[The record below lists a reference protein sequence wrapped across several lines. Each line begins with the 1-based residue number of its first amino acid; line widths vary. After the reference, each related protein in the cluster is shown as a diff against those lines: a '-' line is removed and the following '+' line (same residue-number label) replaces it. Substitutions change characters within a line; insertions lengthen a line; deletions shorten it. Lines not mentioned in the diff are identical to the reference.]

1 MTKYTEILRLKEQG
15 LSQRQI
21 AQSLRISRNTIKD
34 FLSRLEASNL
44 SLPLSENITDHDL
57 WRMLYVDKRESQSY
71 GIPDYD
77 WMEKELRHKG
87 VTLISLWGAYRI
99 SCNDQGKQHY
109 GYTQFCKLY
118 SDHLKSK
125 NVTMTIP
132 RNPGENTEV
141 DWAGSTLF
149 IQDFL
154 TGDKIPVYLFVATL
168 SYSGYSYFEG
178 FLNRKTANWIAAN
191 VHCVEFFGGATAIFT
206 PDNLRTGVTNPDWYE
221 PELHQAYLEFAE
233 HYRTAILPARV
244 KKPRDKPHVENHVK
258 IATSWI
264 IAELRNR
271 VFFNLDDLNT
281 AIWERMEDLN
291 TRQFQKKPGSRYGTF
306 MEIEKQHL
314 SPLPP
319 IRFEY
324 AERKEATVA
333 PDFHLTYDYCLYSVP
348 YKLVGKKLLV
358 RATASR
364 IRIYLNDEQ
373 VAEHKR
379 GMYKGQRMTDPAH
392 LPKSHREYAS
402 WSGPSFRYR
411 AQSIGPST
419 FTVIDTILKSHE
431 FEVQGFRTCIGI
443 LNLAK
448 KYSPAVL
455 EQACDVAAAARRT
468 SYKYIKNLIDS
479 MPMKLDVR
487 HREEE
492 SEKQTSPFARP
503 KGFYSALPSEEEA
516 QK

>member
-34 FLSRLEASNL
+34 FLSRLEASGMP
-44 SLPLSENITDHDL
+44 LPLSESITDHEL
-57 WRMLYVDKRESQSY
+57 WRMLYIDKRESQSFC
-71 GIPDYD
+71 IPDYD
-77 WMEKELRHKG
+77 WMAKELRHKG

-99 SCNDQGKQHY
+99 SCNDQGTQPY

-118 SDHLKSK
+118 SDYLKSK
-125 NVTMTIP
+125 NISMTVP

-149 IQDFL
+149 IQDSL
-154 TGDKIPVYLFVATL
+154 TGDSIPVYLFVATL

-178 FLNRKTANWIAAN
+178 FLNRKAPNWITANVN
-191 VHCVEFFGGATAIFT
+191 CVEFFGGATAIFT
-206 PDNLRTGVTNPDWYE
+206 PDNLRTGVTKSDWYE

-244 KKPRDKPHVENHVK
+244 KKPKDKPNVENHVK

-264 IAELRNR
+264 IAELRHQ
-271 VFFNLDDLNT
+271 FFFSLDDLNT
-281 AIWERMEDLN
+281 AIWERMDDFN
-291 TRQFQKKPGSRYGTF
+291 TRQFQKKPGSRYSTF
-306 MEIEKQHL
+306 TEIEKQHL

-333 PDFHLTYDYCLYSVP
+333 PDFHLSYDYCLYSVP
-348 YKLVGKKLLV
+348 YKLIGKKLLV
-358 RATASR
+358 RATANS
-364 IRIYLNDEQ
+364 IRVYFNDEQ
-373 VAEHKR
+373 VAAHKR
-379 GMYKGQRMTDPAH
+379 GIHKGQRMTDPAH

-402 WSGPSFRYR
+402 WSGSSFRYR
-411 AQSIGPST
+411 AKTIGPKT
-419 FTVIDTILKSHE
+419 FAVIDYILNSVE
-431 FEVQGFRTCIGI
+431 FEVQGFRRCIGI

-448 KYSPAVL
+448 KHSPEVL
-455 EQACDVAAAARRT
+455 ELACEAAVTDKRT
-468 SYKYIKNLIDS
+468 SYKYIKNVIDS
-479 MPMKLDVR
+479 MTWELDVPK
-487 HREEE
+487 EEN
-492 SEKQTSPFARP
+492 SEEHTSLFARP
-503 KGFYSALPSEEEA
+503 KGFYSALPSQKEEQE
-516 QK
+516 